1 MNKHM
6 NQLYLA
12 TDQLLLT
19 LFTMSSRVNLRYKT
33 PSLVRHS
40 LLAFWKVLYGRFYCI
55 HKVFNKILGFLD
67 KYTGFFRQYPRSLRQ
82 VS

>member
-6 NQLYLA
+6 NQTYLA

-33 PSLVRHS
+33 PSLIRPS
-40 LLAFWKVLYGRFYCI
+40 LLAFWKVLYERFYCTNI
-55 HKVFNKILGFLD
+55 RNIKTVLNMLD
-67 KYTGFFRQYPRSLRQ
+67 II
-82 VS
+82 